1 MDRNSDDQLKIF
13 LALLAVLVLA
23 AAGLRFYGLG
33 DKALWLDEVYTLV
46 RTHQAGP
53 GEVLERVKTNERHPP
68 LFHLLSAP
76 LLRPG
81 HGDAAVRLLPALAS
95 TLTVLLTGLLG
106 CRCFGRVAGLT
117 AAGFA
122 AVSSFEVTMAQE
134 GRPAAL
140 AVMLLL
146 ASTLAFHHA
155 VFGERRRQIIS
166 AVLYGLLVA
175 LALHTYYYAAYLV
188 AAQLLF
194 LLIRGV
200 AGLRTSRDGKEFCW
214 PVLLSG
220 IIGGLLVL
228 PWIFWARESL
238 IRFGGMASAKEAVNY
253 GPLALVDFFRA
264 LYVTPLKFSAGW
276 LNWGLAVLVLLQL
289 AAALLLGRRRSGQ
302 LLLVGLLLA
311 LPLAAVFV
319 LPFKPEL
326 FQARHLAC
334 LSPFFLILLGRLASL
349 LRPRWTALL
358 LGAAFLVLNIF
369 SLSLYYDS
377 GYRKSAVRECSAAIS
392 ASARPG
398 DAILFSPPFAS
409 HSFQRYET
417 GDPLPKIIV
426 YPEKFDS
433 LRGHLRRHRRVWLVE
448 YHGATFG
455 PLPSYGATIGRAMR
469 PAGKPRT
476 FAGVNEAISVSLHYP
491 PGARRQ
497 RSSAARPSN

>member
-1 MDRNSDDQLKIF
+1 MNRKSDDQLKIF

-33 DKALWLDEVYTLV
+33 DKALWLDEIYTLV
-46 RTHQAGP
+46 RTHEAGP
-53 GEVLERVKTNERHPP
+53 GEILERVKTNERHPP

-81 HGDAAVRLLPALAS
+81 HGDAAVRLLPAMVS

-106 CRCFGRVAGLT
+106 RRCFGNVAGLA

-155 VFGERRRQIIS
+155 VFGDRRRRIVN
-166 AVLYGLLVA
+166 AVLYCLLVA
-175 LALHTYYYAAYLV
+175 LALHTYYYAVYLV

-194 LLIRGV
+194 LLIRG
-200 AGLRTSRDGKEFCW
+200 AANLRMSQDGKKFCW

-228 PWIFWARESL
+228 PWIFWAQESL
-238 IRFGGMASAKEAVNY
+238 VRFGGMASAKETTNY
-253 GPLALVDFFRA
+253 GPLALVDFFRV
-264 LYVTPLKFSAGW
+264 LYITPLRFSAGW
-276 LNWGLAVLVLLQL
+276 LNWGLATLVLIQL
-289 AAALLLGRRRSGQ
+289 MAALLPGFRRSRQ
-302 LLLVGLLLA
+302 LLLICLLMV

-326 FQARHLAC
+326 FQARHLAY
-334 LSPFFLILLGRLASL
+334 LSPFFLILLGRLVSL

-358 LGAAFLVLNIF
+358 LGVAFLGLNIF

-377 GYRKSAVRECSAAIS
+377 GYRKSAVKECSAAIA

-398 DAILFSPPFAS
+398 DAILFNPAFAS
-409 HSFQRYET
+409 HSFLRYES
-417 GDPLPKIIV
+417 GDPLSKIIV
-426 YPEKFDS
+426 YPSQFDT
-433 LRGHLRRHRRVWLVE
+433 LRGHLRRHRRIWLVE

-455 PLPSYGATIGRAMR
+455 PLPSYGATLGRIMR
-469 PAGKPRT
+469 PAGEPRT
-476 FAGVNEAISVSLHYP
+476 FAGVNEAISVSLYNP

-497 RSSAARPSN
+497 RSNSARPAN